1 MIMKLYSICFQFS
14 LVFSIA
20 FISGNTIGQ
29 TSNLDKVD
37 QYLQNYHSSIPVP
50 GFSIVIVEG
59 DEVIFSKGYGKEL
72 LGKSQPMSPHSIL
85 NIGAVGRGF
94 TALAVMQLVEKGVL
108 DLDTPITEY
117 LPWFR
122 TANKEYSDMITLR
135 MCLSNTSGIPPQYES
150 LPELEATNSS
160 ENFVRTFRSFFIK
173 RKPGLSH
180 EFCDE
185 GYSIAGLVISKVT
198 DISYAEYI
206 HQNILLPLE
215 MKKSAVGSE
224 MASSFEIIDGHEM
237 GLSQCY
243 PASKPRTDPNFI
255 AAGSEI
261 YSSTSDLGK
270 YMTVLLNNGKYQ
282 NRQLLSATSIKE
294 LFKSNTSFQGLG
306 TMLGGNGI
314 DIGYALG
321 WMEMEIENRNILIH
335 TGNNGNVGSIIGVNR
350 DKNQAFAMLF
360 NADVNRLD
368 RVEYPGMENTV
379 NNVIHIINGEKT
391 TDFGVVRDNQVF
403 EEDYRL
409 PEVKRHKYI
418 GQYQP
423 FGEESPLFK
432 DMNLEVILNEEGIME
447 LIARQEQT
455 FKGQYELEFT
465 NESRAI
471 LRSIAQPREI
481 QFSIYPDGF
490 LGGLFMFGSEFKK
503 VDKIDG
509 HRLKEVKSSD
519 KKLSFLLPK
528 NVEYEWSENRL
539 KTTLKEYANAS
550 LEITVAE
557 LKSQSFESHIQ
568 SKLKGQDINRKG
580 VVSKASI
587 KEGLWTEQSVITEDG
602 GKLYQ
607 YIFAFYQDPICGK
620 QMQLTLSNTWGDFSS
635 ELLDVLQNIQKSV
648 AFGK

>member
-1 MIMKLYSICFQFS
+1 MKLYSICFQFS

-20 FISGNTIGQ
+20 VIPGNTIGQ

-59 DEVIFSKGYGKEL
+59 DKVIFNKGYGKEL
-72 LGKSQPMSPHSIL
+72 LGKSQPMSPRSIL

-206 HQNILLPLE
+206 HQNVLLPLE
-215 MKKSAVGSE
+215 MKRSAVGSE
-224 MASSFEIIDGHEM
+224 MASSFEIIEGHEM

-335 TGNNGNVGSIIGVNR
+335 IGNNGNVGSIIGVNR

-379 NNVIHIINGEKT
+379 NNVIHILNGEKT

-432 DMNLEVILNEEGIME
+432 DMNLEVILNKEGIME
-447 LIARQEQT
+447 LISRQEEA
-455 FKGQYELEFT
+455 FKGHYELEFT

-490 LGGLFMFGSEFKK
+490 VGGLFMFGTEFKK
-503 VDKIDG
+503 VDTTYLS
-509 HRLKEVKSSD
+509 RFKEIQFLNED
-519 KKLSFLLPK
+519 LSFLWPE
-528 NVEYEWSENRL
+528 NVEYEWVGNQF
-539 KTTLKEYANAS
+539 KTTLEDFSNAVI
-550 LEITVAE
+550 EISISK
-557 LKSQSFESHIQ
+557 LKSQNFEQYIQ
-568 SKLKGQDINRKG
+568 IELEGKALNHQG
-580 VVSKASI
+580 VLNKSSL
-587 KEGLWTEQSVITEDG
+587 KEGLWTEQTVITEEQ
-602 GKLYQ
+602 GKLHQ
-607 YIFAFYQDPICGK
+607 YIFAFYQDPISGK